1 MFQRV
6 EEQNQSSRDLAFKAL
21 AWANGAARPLT
32 ALELQHALA
41 VELGKGSL
49 DIETL
54 KSSYQSVEVF

>member
-32 ALELQHALA
+32 AIELQHALA